1 LGGGRVILTKVW
13 SEKIF
18 FHENPIEVRRFEGNC
33 KKYYLLLLPRLRFF
47 YIAHLKTPV
56 LRQEPFIY
64 DAFVSYSE
72 EQGIGTRAQE
82 TFSYYVISPKGFY
95 VQSRTN
101 KRNLRKNY

>member
-1 LGGGRVILTKVW
+1 VILTKVW

-18 FHENPIEVRRFEGNC
+18 FHENPIEVRRFDGDFKND
-33 KKYYLLLLPRLRFF
+33 YLLLLPVRFF

-72 EQGIGTRAQE
+72 EQGTGTRARE
-82 TFSYYVISPKGFY
+82 TFIY
-95 VQSRTN
+95 
-101 KRNLRKNY
+101 